1 MVVGPLSEATRTLVD
16 ELLAAEPA
24 VEPLAPAAVSAAPQ
38 AVRAMLMMPSPT
50 ADKKPRLLIIMLL
63 PNALDFIS
71 SPFKI

>member
-24 VEPLAPAAVSAAPQ
+24 VEPLVPATVPLAPQPVSAMP
-38 AVRAMLMMPSPT
+38 MMPSPA

-63 PNALDFIS
+63 SNALDFIS

>member
-24 VEPLAPAAVSAAPQ
+24 VEPLVPAAVPLAPQ
-38 AVRAMLMMPSPT
+38 PVSAMLMMPSPA

-63 PNALDFIS
+63 SNALDFIS
-71 SPFKI
+71 SPSKI

>member
-16 ELLAAEPA
+16 ELLTAEPA
-24 VEPLAPAAVSAAPQ
+24 VEPLVTAAVPLAPQ
-38 AVRAMLMMPSPT
+38 PVSAMPTMPSPA

-63 PNALDFIS
+63 SNALDFIS